1 MKASATERVLALLKR
16 PPGRYKFKHIVHQLK
31 VSPREVERA
40 IAELRKTQPN
50 LVFAKFDRTFYLSDT
65 PTPYN
70 FQTDLSQELPLEGC
84 VGLVS
89 DTHLCSNA
97 ERLDL
102 INLAYDTFKSRGIT
116 TVLHSGDLTDGNGVY
131 RGHEQNIKVF
141 GDMAQAK
148 YFIQKYP
155 RREGIKTYAIA
166 GNHDL
171 ASYLKT
177 GNDVASL
184 IVNGFLY
191 EGKKVEGRDDIVY
204 LGHYAHRI
212 VFPQQVTV
220 ELLHPLGSNPYSKSY
235 KQQRR
240 SENMDRNTRPDLQI
254 SGHFHDFNFLW
265 AGGTYFLALPGF
277 QDATEYFKRLGLPRG
292 MGFVVLHYRIKEG
305 RFVSL
310 SPELFMY
317 E

>member
-1 MKASATERVLALLKR
+1 MKGTLENRLLVLLNR
-16 PPGRYKFKHIVHQLK
+16 PPRRYKFKHLVHSLK
-31 VSPREVERA
+31 AKPHEVQDA
-40 IAELRKTQPN
+40 IANVRKTNPN

-70 FQTDLSQELPLEGC
+70 FQTDLSRVLPMDGC
-84 VGLVS
+84 VGLIT

-102 INLAYDTFKSRGIT
+102 VNLAYDTFVNRGIT
-116 TVLHSGDLTDGNGVY
+116 NVFHAGDLVDGQDVY
-131 RGHEQNIKVF
+131 RGHNQNLKVF

-155 RREGIKTYAIA
+155 KREGLTTYAIS
-166 GNHDL
+166 GNHDI
-171 ASYLKT
+171 ATYLKT

-184 IVNGFLY
+184 IVNGFDHQ
-191 EGKKVEGRDDIVY
+191 GRHIDGRKDIVY
-204 LGHYAHRI
+204 LGQYSHRI
-212 VFPQQVTV
+212 VFPQQVTM
-220 ELLHPLGSNPYSKSY
+220 ELLHPIGNASYAKSY
-235 KQQRR
+235 KQQKR
-240 SENMDRNTRPDLQI
+240 SENMDRNSRPDLQVT
-254 SGHFHDFNFLW
+254 GHFHDFNFTW
-265 AGGTYFLALPGF
+265 AGGSYLLALPGL

-292 MGFVVLHYRIKEG
+292 MGFVVLHYRIKDG
-305 RFVSL
+305 RFASL

>member
-1 MKASATERVLALLKR
+1 MNPNSEKILRLLQR
-16 PPGRYKFKHIVHQLK
+16 PGARYKFKHLAKTCRLTNTQT
-31 VSPREVERA
+31 EEA
-40 IAELRKTQPN
+40 IAELRKSQPN
-50 LVFAKFDRTFYLSDT
+50 LTFAKFDRTFYLSNT
-65 PTPYN
+65 PTHYN
-70 FQTDLSQELPLEGC
+70 FQTDLSRQLPLEGC

-102 INLAYDTFKSRGIT
+102 VNLAYDTFASRGIKV
-116 TVLHSGDLTDGNGVY
+116 VLHSGDFLDGNNVY
-131 RGHEQNIKVF
+131 RGHENNIKVT

-155 RREGIKTYAIA
+155 RREGITTYGIS

-177 GNDVASL
+177 GNDMLSL
-184 IVNGFLY
+184 VVNGFKY
-191 EGKKVEGRDDIVY
+191 EGKDVKGRDDIKY

-212 VFPQQVTV
+212 IFPQQVTV
-220 ELLHPLGSNPYSKSY
+220 ELIHPLGSNPYSKSY

-240 SENMDRNTRPDLQI
+240 SENMDRNTRPDLQV

-265 AGGTYFLALPGF
+265 AGGTFFLAMPGF

-292 MGFVVLHYRIKEG
+292 MGFVILHYRIKDG
-305 RFVSL
+305 KFVSL

>member
-1 MKASATERVLALLKR
+1 MLLPNEQRILKLLQKS
-16 PPGRYKFKHIVHQLK
+16 GARYKFKHLCKELRLSTNAV
-31 VSPREVERA
+31 EVA

-50 LVFAKFDRTFYLSDT
+50 LVFAKFDRTFYLSGT
-65 PTPYN
+65 PTHYN
-70 FQTDLSQELPLEGC
+70 FQTDLSRHLSLEGC

-102 INLAYDTFKSRGIT
+102 IHLAYDIFESRGIK
-116 TVLHSGDLTDGNGVY
+116 TVLHSGDFVDGQDVY
-131 RGHEQNIKVF
+131 RGHNQNLKVF

-148 YFIQKYP
+148 YFIEKYP
-155 RREGIKTYAIA
+155 KKQGMTTYGIA

-171 ASYLKT
+171 ATYLKT
-177 GNDVASL
+177 GNDLVSL
-184 IVNGFLY
+184 IVNGFRY
-191 EGKKVEGRDDIVY
+191 QGKDVEGRKDIKY

-212 VFPQQVTV
+212 IFPQQVTV
-220 ELLHPLGSNPYSKSY
+220 ELLHPIGNASYAKSY
-235 KQQRR
+235 KQQKR
-240 SENMDRNTRPDLQI
+240 SENMDRNSRPDLQVT
-254 SGHFHDFNFLW
+254 GHFHDFNFTW
-265 AGGTYFLALPGF
+265 AGGSYLLALPGF

-305 RFVSL
+305 KFASL